1 MNLLPDN
8 AIETPLPLQYHETV
22 STVHEYFQGIN
33 IAGTVLFDEPM
44 SRHTTFEV
52 GGPAD
57 VFVRPERED
66 DIPTILQ
73 AAAAAETP
81 LFILGGGANILV
93 ADAGIRGIV
102 LDITTLNEVSHDGVI
117 LHCGAGAEVTA
128 VTRYAADAGLGGIDF
143 LHSMPGTLGGAVW
156 MNARCY
162 GSSIVDILREVRGF
176 TADGA
181 PFVYHPEEGDWAYK
195 RSPFQSRRDVI
206 TSCDFSLYREDPRK
220 VWDRMLGYYRDR
232 EQKGHFAAPSAGSVF
247 KNNREFGK
255 PSGAIIDSLGLRG
268 TVVGGA
274 KVSDEHA
281 NIIVNAGGATAWD
294 IRNLMEMVRE
304 EVRDHLGLELEQ
316 EVLYVGE
323 WL

>member
-1 MNLLPDN
+1 M
-8 AIETPLPLQYHETV
+8 
-22 STVHEYFQGIN
+22 
-33 IAGTVLFDEPM
+33 LFDEPM

-57 VFVRPERED
+57 VFVRPKGEE
-66 DIPTILQ
+66 DIPNILQ
-73 AAAAAETP
+73 AAAVAGTP
-81 LFILGGGANILV
+81 LFVLGGGANILV
-93 ADAGIRGIV
+93 ADAGIRAVV
-102 LDITTLNEVSHDGVI
+102 LDITSLNEVSHEEN
-117 LHCGAGAEVTA
+117 LLSCGAGAEVTS
-128 VTRYAADAGLGGIDF
+128 VTSYAADAGLGGIDF
-143 LHSMPGTLGGAVW
+143 LHSMPGTIGGAVW

-162 GSSIVDILREVRGF
+162 GSSIVEILKEVRGV
-176 TADGA
+176 TSDGA
-181 PFVYHPEEGDWAYK
+181 RFVYQPRAEDWEYK

-206 TSCDFSLYREDPRK
+206 TRCEFALYREDPAEI
-220 VWDRMLGYYRDR
+220 WGRMLGYYRDR

-268 TVVGGA
+268 TTIGGA

-281 NIIVNAGGATAWD
+281 NIIVNTGTATAWD
-294 IRNLMEMVRE
+294 IRNLMEQVRR
-304 EVRDHLGLELEQ
+304 EVHERLGLELEQ